1 MNATSV
7 SLRAMQMDET
17 ILRMVR
23 NDGSWIA
30 CDCVRCDREE
40 GSPRLCLGY

>member
-30 CDCVRCDREE
+30 CDCDREE
-40 GSPRLCLGY
+40 GSPRLCLEY